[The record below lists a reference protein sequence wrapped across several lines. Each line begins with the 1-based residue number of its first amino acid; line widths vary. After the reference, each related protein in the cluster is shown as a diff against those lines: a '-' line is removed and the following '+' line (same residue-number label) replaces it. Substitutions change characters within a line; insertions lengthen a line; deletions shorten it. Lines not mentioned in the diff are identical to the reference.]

1 MNRGQRGFTLIE
13 LMFAAAA
20 TAIVIWAATGFLL
33 KALDWYDELSAKIEL
48 NRHARETFDLL
59 AYGGT
64 SAGTGNDGTNN
75 VYGIRGSHNAPAAPG
90 LRKNY
95 AFQYTDNK
103 LTLTPDFSATMTVIC
118 VAAGN
123 PVSDCAAGGPKGPGS
138 TVTVQGWLGGDFVMN
153 GGPRNVAGKTVEV
166 TMTIMDPYEIQRAQ
180 NPATFADTYRTIFT
194 LNRNE
199 NDP

>member
-1 MNRGQRGFTLIE
+1 MNRDQRGFTLIE

-33 KALDWYDELSAKIEL
+33 KALDWYDELSAKIEI
-48 NRHARETFDLL
+48 NRHAREVFDVL

-64 SAGTGNDGTNN
+64 SASTGNDGTKNI
-75 VYGIRGSHNAPAAPG
+75 YGLRGSNKAPAAPG
-90 LRKNY
+90 LRNNY

-103 LTLTPDFSATMTVIC
+103 LTLTPDFSAPMSISC
-118 VAAGN
+118 VSPAN
-123 PVSDCAAGGPKGPGS
+123 PMPDCGGGKK
-138 TVTVQGWLGGDFVMN
+138 TVQGWLGSDFVVN
-153 GGPRNVAGKTVEV
+153 PGPRNVAGVTVEM
-166 TMTIMDPYEIQRAQ
+166 TMTVMDPYEIQRAQ